1 MTEVIST
8 LAVIC
13 LRWLRQ
19 ASVLGA
25 QTSLCPGVLRQA
37 SVLGCS
43 DKPLSWGAQTSLC
56 TGVLRQAS
64 VLGCSDKPLYW
75 GAFMYRILLLSRCS
89 YEWMTLVLNWST
101 RASSS

>member
-13 LRWLRQ
+13 LRW
-19 ASVLGA
+19 
-25 QTSLCPGVLRQA
+25 LRQA